1 MSGWKNLCKRAVAGF
16 CACGCMGMVLPA
28 GVSAE
33 GGTTMDQS
41 DAVWSRQ
48 QEVLSGYASE
58 WTKPTYEGLITDRVP
73 HTALLGNGDVGVAS
87 GGDEVSKN
95 FYKRRLPHR
104 RCRWR
109 RAKRSPPAAS
119 TLNFR
124 LRGR

>member
-87 GGDEVSKN
+87 GGD
-95 FYKRRLPHR
+95 RRFGVYAAGRSNGVHR
-104 RCRWR
+104 HGDWR
-109 RAKRSPPAAS
+109 RR
-119 TLNFR
+119 THL
-124 LRGR
+124 

>member
-95 FYKRRLPHR
+95 FYISKSKATFGAITTAP
-104 RCRWR
+104 
-109 RAKRSPPAAS
+109 KRSAA
-119 TLNFR
+119 
-124 LRGR
+124 